1 MFLSQV
7 DEKQAYTLMEAAAD
21 RATWLLPLPRS
32 VFLKH
37 GFQCYHLFL
46 FFFSLKTNI
55 FPNNCA
61 SLKAKAVYIRTV
73 LIIAITDQI

>member
-1 MFLSQV
+1 MFLPQV
-7 DEKQAYTLMEAAAD
+7 DKKQTYTSMEPAAD

-32 VFLKH
+32 VFLRH

-55 FPNNCA
+55 VSNNCA
-61 SLKAKAVYIRTV
+61 SLKAKAVYIRSV
-73 LIIAITDQI
+73 LITAITDQI